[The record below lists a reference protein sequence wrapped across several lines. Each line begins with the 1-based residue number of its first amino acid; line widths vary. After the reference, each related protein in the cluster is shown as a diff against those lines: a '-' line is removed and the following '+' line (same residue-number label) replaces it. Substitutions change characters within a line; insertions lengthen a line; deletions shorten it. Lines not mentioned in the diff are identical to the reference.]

1 MGRSVNGIL
10 HHAQDDIIAMPEV
23 KLSNLNEIAA
33 AVPVDLQHVI
43 HPSYGRN
50 LEDFN
55 NGDVFVHPRGLTI
68 NPAFASDFATT
79 FMEANPLYL
88 NREFALAHGFKD
100 ILVSPLLV
108 LNVVLSLGVQNDSE
122 KAIANL
128 GYYNVKFCLPVT
140 PGNTLRAYTKVLEK
154 KERGEGKPGI
164 ITIRTL
170 AVNQDG
176 QTVIQYDRKIMVGP
190 VGKTGKPTTALQK
203 NMPEIGGA
211 PGLTLPEVKEYP
223 RDLTGVNSYFENFK
237 VGDIIAHPN
246 GRTIT
251 DEHFAW
257 TYKVMN
263 THPLHYDKLYS
274 TGRSGKMSGEPIVY
288 GGLVFAWLCGLAS
301 RDVSENAIW
310 DLGYSEG
317 YHTQPIV
324 SGETVYAISRVL
336 AKEDFSE
343 TLGIVTFQLIGV
355 KGIQSGQ
362 AIEKFGAD
370 LFIKENDK
378 KDLGKEKIPEKIFEI
393 ERKLLIKK

>member
-1 MGRSVNGIL
+1 
-10 HHAQDDIIAMPEV
+10 MPEV
-23 KLSNLNEIAA
+23 KLSNLNEIAT
-33 AVPVDLQHVI
+33 AVPVDLKNVI

-108 LNVVLSLGVQNDSE
+108 LNVALSLGVQNDSE

-170 AVNQDG
+170 AVNQKG

-190 VGKTGKPTTALQK
+190 AAKTGKPTTALQRD
-203 NMPEIGGA
+203 MPEIGGSPA
-211 PGLTLPEVKEYP
+211 LTLPEVREYP
-223 RDLTGVNSYFENFK
+223 RDLTGVNSYFENFR
-237 VGDIIAHPN
+237 VGDIICHPN

-251 DEHFAW
+251 DEHLPW

-301 RDVSENAIW
+301 RDVSENALW

-336 AKEDFSE
+336 AKEDFSG

-355 KGIQSGQ
+355 KGIKSDQ
-362 AIEKFGAD
+362 AIEQFGAD
-370 LFIKENDK
+370 LFSKENDK